1 MTTGTVLAVLGAAL
15 AVFLA
20 GVGSAIGVSK
30 AGSAASAVTAEDES
44 KFSKVL
50 LLQLLPATQGVYGLI
65 IAFFVFLK
73 IGLFSGEVIQLTDA
87 SGLAMLVSCLPIA
100 IAGLLSAVFQ
110 GKVAVSA
117 IGAVAKKTS
126 TFGKGMTMVAMVE
139 TYAIFALAI
148 SIFGVMLLPVVPV
161 VA

>member
-1 MTTGTVLAVLGAAL
+1 MITLGTFLAMLGAAF
-15 AVFLA
+15 AVLFA
-20 GVGSAIGVSK
+20 GIGSAIGVSK
-30 AGSAASAVTAEDES
+30 AGSAAAAVTAEDES

-65 IAFFVFLK
+65 IAFFVFMQ
-73 IGLFSGEVIQLTDA
+73 IGLFG
-87 SGLAMLVSCLPIA
+87 GA
-100 IAGLLSAVFQ
+100 IAGLSLEAGLAIFASCMPIAIVGLMSAVYQ

-148 SIFGVMLLPVVPV
+148 SIFGVMLLPVGL
-161 VA
+161 

>member
-1 MTTGTVLAVLGAAL
+1 MSLGTVLAVLGGAL

-20 GVGSAIGVSK
+20 GTGSAIGVSR
-30 AGSAASAVTAEDES
+30 AGSAAAAVTAEDES

-65 IAFFVFLK
+65 IAFFVFMK
-73 IGLFSGEVIQLTDA
+73 IGLFGGAIIQLTTA
-87 SGLAMLVSCLPIA
+87 EGLGIFVSCLPIA
-100 IAGLLSAVFQ
+100 IAGLMSAVYQ

-117 IGAVAKKTS
+117 IGAVAKKAT

-148 SIFGVMLLPVVPV
+148 SIFGVMLLPVVGI
-161 VA
+161 

>member
-1 MTTGTVLAVLGAAL
+1 MDKLGVVFAMLGAAC
-15 AVFLA
+15 AVLFA
-20 GVGSAIGVSK
+20 GIGSAIGVSK
-30 AGSAASAVTAEDES
+30 AGSAAAAVTAEDES

-65 IAFFVFLK
+65 IAFFVFLQV
-73 IGLFSGEVIQLTDA
+73 GLFGGQIADVSIV
-87 SGLAMLVSCLPIA
+87 SGLAIFASCMPIA
-100 IAGLLSAVFQ
+100 IVGLWSAMWQ

-148 SIFGVMLLPVVPV
+148 SIFGVMLMPLGL
-161 VA
+161 

>member
-1 MTTGTVLAVLGAAL
+1 MTLGVVFAMLGAAV
-15 AVFLA
+15 AVLFS
-20 GVGSAIGVSK
+20 GIGSAIGVSK
-30 AGSAASAVTAEDES
+30 AGSAAAAVTAEDES

-65 IAFFVFLK
+65 IAFFVFLQ
-73 IGLFSGEVIQLTDA
+73 IGLFGGQITPLSDTA
-87 SGLAMLVSCLPIA
+87 GLAIFASCLPIA
-100 IAGLLSAVFQ
+100 IVGLMSAIYQ

-148 SIFGVMLLPVVPV
+148 SIFGVMLLPVGL
-161 VA
+161 

>member
-1 MTTGTVLAVLGAAL
+1 MITLGTFLAMLGAAF
-15 AVFLA
+15 AVLFA
-20 GVGSAIGVSK
+20 GIGSAIGVSK
-30 AGSAASAVTAEDES
+30 AGSAAAAVTAEDES

-65 IAFFVFLK
+65 IAFFVFMQ
-73 IGLFSGEVIQLTDA
+73 IGLFGGTIAGLSLEA
-87 SGLAMLVSCLPIA
+87 GLAIFASCMPIA
-100 IAGLLSAVFQ
+100 IVGLMSAVYQ

-148 SIFGVMLLPVVPV
+148 SIFGVMLLPVGL
-161 VA
+161 